1 MAESKSVVIRLT
13 NEQREAIKRATGKDI
28 TELKVD
34 ALEGRFS
41 PMTVEARKAPF
52 ADAEEARK
60 APLASEERK
69 APLANEE
76 RKAPLASEERKAPSG
91 ITQD

>member
-41 PMTVEARKAPF
+41 PMTVEARKAPLVE
-52 ADAEEARK
+52 D
-60 APLASEERK
+60 
-69 APLANEE
+69 
-76 RKAPLASEERKAPSG
+76 RKAPSG
-91 ITQD
+91 ITPED

>member
-34 ALEGRFS
+34 ALEGRITPEMAEFRKAPVS
-41 PMTVEARKAPF
+41 EFRKAPLVDAEARKAPTL
-52 ADAEEARK
+52 AGDDVENRK
-60 APLASEERK
+60 APFMDQE
-69 APLANEE
+69 
-76 RKAPLASEERKAPSG
+76 
-91 ITQD
+91 